1 MGATLQKIVCK
12 TVGIAGMSA
21 VLYDAY
27 SVAKLNSSRKS
38 DVENADYFE
47 KVYSDTRSTDT
58 ESPLQASMQKK
69 VADIRMKN
77 TLVPILSRI
86 KGFISGG
93 LNSLADNIIP
103 VTFASLALAGKG
115 IAAKIGAWGVGLYG
129 AFIVLKEG
137 FGLGKN
143 NPNP

>member
-1 MGATLQKIVCK
+1 MGATLQKVVCK

-27 SVAKLNSSRKS
+27 SVAKCNSSRKT

-47 KVYSDTRSTDT
+47 KIYADTRSTNT
-58 ESPLQASMQKK
+58 ESPMQAAMQKK
-69 VADIRMKN
+69 VADLRMKN
-77 TLVPILSRI
+77 AIVPMISKI

-103 VTFASLALAGKG
+103 VCLASLALAGKG
-115 IAAKIGAWGVGLYG
+115 MFAKIGAWGTGLYG
-129 AFIVLKEG
+129 AYIVLKEG
-137 FGLGKN
+137 FGLGKH
-143 NPNP
+143 NPMQ